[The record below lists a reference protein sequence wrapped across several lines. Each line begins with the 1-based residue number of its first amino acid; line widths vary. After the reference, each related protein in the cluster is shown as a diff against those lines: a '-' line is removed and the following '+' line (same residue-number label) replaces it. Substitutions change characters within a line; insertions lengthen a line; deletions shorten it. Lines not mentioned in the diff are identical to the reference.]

1 MIISYKG
8 KTQNFIKEIIAV
20 FYKLKK
26 KIRISIEL
34 CELLESCRET
44 F

>member
-26 KIRISIEL
+26 KS
-34 CELLESCRET
+34 ESVLNFVNC
-44 F
+44 